1 MNLSLYRYAIYDF
14 NRIEVPAYCQLRN
27 NFYVHIQMHN
37 DTSALKRRDDGSP
50 VIIFVHIRILNKAF

>member
-37 DTSALKRRDDGSP
+37 DTSSLKRRMTVRP
-50 VIIFVHIRILNKAF
+50 LLFLFTYAY